1 MINKNISIWRGS
13 AIPPT
18 NYHLWEKEDGGLYV
32 YLDEKWQHLVTPAD
46 KTILDKHQQQLDKI
60 KNLALT
66 EIDPIDTNTY
76 KSYQLKSDD
85 NIFGTTI
92 NIPKDKLIK
101 QVTLG
106 YDNATIDTST
116 GEITIGT
123 GLSKEYLLF
132 SVALQSGSYE
142 LVSIN
147 LTNFL
152 TEKDYSDGLEV
163 VDNKLKVKVDPSSE
177 EYLEVSNNGI
187 KIEGI
192 NTNFNKVNERLTTIS
207 NTQIKRSEMG
217 VANGVATLD
226 TNNTIPYNQLPTIA
240 DDEDLIEVNN
250 RLKLKDRIY
259 NPDNFNGKGYKILR
273 KNIVEGKNILTQD
286 MINDSNTV
294 YEIRYDFDLD
304 GAEITIPKDCVLNFQ
319 GGSLDNGSIVGNK
332 TSILSNSVCFY
343 NIDFDGT
350 FTSEPNIDWFPI
362 VYNIESDN
370 STLINRAL
378 YLAYLS
384 DKKLVLKRKS
394 IIYVNSVMEEYSN
407 SNVAQNGTINVKSG
421 VCFDLNESTIK
432 TIPNNSKNYNI
443 IFIGDA
449 DNVTICNGIIE
460 GDVKTHKGTSGEWGY
475 GIAVQGCINFTIKDI
490 ICRNCWGDGIN
501 ITKSKNRNSKN
512 GLLERCVCDSNRRQG
527 MSVESIAGLLVKN
540 CIFKNTGVI
549 KATAPTSG
557 VDLEPG
563 WNTELVSD
571 VEFINCTFNNNKSK
585 GLFIY
590 DTGLMHDDWNN
601 LISNVRVINCDLH
614 SNGDTDLQLTANNIL
629 VEDCN
634 RHLSKGLKVYYYY
647 DVKNVSIINSLLQSI
662 LIANNTILSGTT
674 IKDSDFIFSEASWVI
689 KHTGNGTL
697 TLNNCSYI
705 GSMLY
710 TNNFL
715 EGVDYS
721 NSNATIVFDKCNFD
735 NTGSYKYIKITDKV
749 IIENS
754 NFKNLDFRFVGSSEN
769 GIINFKNNF
778 VTLNNSSYIGLL
790 HCAFDNGCNYTIDCS
805 GLNVMG
811 DFGKELVNNTNANS
825 SLVVVLKNSNVR
837 KISMSQDYNSNVII
851 RTNLNSLTIKT
862 KTKDN
867 NGICFKVPKTN
878 ALLNCKTIKSYD
890 DTPSLYN
897 TDANIVFNKSSKSF
911 FVCPYSISNGKYIS
925 SVYEELKNAFAF
937 ATNETEDS
945 YVIYLSKI
953 SRKAIIG
960 SIDLSF
966 YKIDDFET
974 EISIQDISSI
984 DFFVKPS
991 NMIGLPSVVNF
1002 PTYIEKYNS
1011 LRVYDTQKKQE
1022 YIYIDNVFKQYDT
1035 IQLGIK
1041 RKGLFSDK
1049 PTEDSNI
1056 DVGFTYFCTDRKTAE
1071 GGTNGIV
1078 IYYKGNNVW
1087 VDALGRVVDNSYP
1100 TLVQDTTT

>member
-1 MINKNISIWRGS
+1 MGKIKKILENELVGGTQSTDVYPVTSIKAIYDESNERLDNILRG
-13 AIPPT
+13 
-18 NYHLWEKEDGGLYV
+18 L
-32 YLDEKWQHLVTPAD
+32 
-46 KTILDKHQQQLDKI
+46 LDKI
-60 KNLALT
+60 GIFKNAGYLYAEVATPTTDPGTPRAKVFYIANGKGTYDNFGGIEVTEDEVVLLYWDSSWHKVSTGIASQGKLTELKKKVDALALGT
-66 EIDPIDTNTY
+66 FYGYFPDSSSLPVDVTTPGYAYVGLDNPY
-76 KSYQLKSDD
+76 K
-85 NIFGTTI
+85 IW
-92 NIPKDKLIK
+92 
-101 QVTLG
+101 
-106 YDNATIDTST
+106 
-116 GEITIGT
+116 
-123 GLSKEYLLF
+123 
-132 SVALQSGSYE
+132 
-142 LVSIN
+142 
-147 LTNFL
+147 
-152 TEKDYSDGLEV
+152 
-163 VDNKLKVKVDPSSE
+163 
-177 EYLEVSNNGI
+177 
-187 KIEGI
+187 
-192 NTNFNKVNERLTTIS
+192 
-207 NTQIKRSEMG
+207 
-217 VANGVATLD
+217 
-226 TNNTIPYNQLPTIA
+226 
-240 DDEDLIEVNN
+240 
-250 RLKLKDRIY
+250 
-259 NPDNFNGKGYKILR
+259 NFNGESWSDSGTSIDMNDADEEDITRNADGKLQFKDRTYGDGMGYVILR
-273 KNIVEGKNILTQD
+273 KDKTFAEQVTKE
-286 MINDSNTV
+286 NTI
-294 YEIRYDFDLD
+294 YEIRYDFDLKNID
-304 GAEITIPKDCVLNFQ
+304 VIIPHNCTLSFI
-319 GGSLDNGSIVGNK
+319 GGSVRNGGIIGNATTIVSRHNC
-332 TSILSNSVCFY
+332 LY
-343 NIDFDGT
+343 NIHFDGT
-350 FTSEPNIDWFPI
+350 FVSEVNIEWFPI
-362 VYNIESDN
+362 KYNIEFDN
-370 STLINRAL
+370 SAILNSAL
-378 YLAYLS
+378 HLAYLGS
-384 DKKLVLKRKS
+384 KKLVLKVNS
-394 IIYVNSVMEEYSN
+394 IIYVNSVMDEFTDSN
-407 SNVAQNGTINVKSG
+407 FAKDGTIRIESG
-421 VCFDLNESTIK
+421 VFFNLNGSTIK
-432 TIPNNSKNYNI
+432 TLPNNSKNYNI
-443 IFIGDA
+443 IFSGDTS
-449 DNVTICNGIIE
+449 DIIICNGIIE
-460 GDVKTHKGTSGEWGY
+460 GDVETHEGTSGEWGY
-475 GIAVQGCINFTIKDI
+475 GIAIQGCDNFTIRDI
-490 ICRNCWGDGIN
+490 ICRKCWGDGIN
-501 ITKSKNRNSKN
+501 VRKSMSRNSHN

-527 MSVESIAGLLVKN
+527 MSIESIEGFIVKD
-540 CIFKNTGVI
+540 CVFKNTGTI
-549 KATAPTSG
+549 KSANPNSG
-557 VDLEPG
+557 VDIEPG
-563 WNTELVSD
+563 LNNELVSD
-571 VEFINCTFNNNKSK
+571 VEFRNCTFSNNKSK

-590 DTGLMHDDWNN
+590 DLGIIREDWEGN
-601 LISNVRVINCDLH
+601 LISEVKVIDCNLYE
-614 SNGDTDLQLTANNIL
+614 NGDADLQITANNVL
-629 VEDCN
+629 VSGCN
-634 RHLSKGLKVYYYY
+634 KYHSTGLRAYYYG
-647 DVKNVSIINSLLQSI
+647 DVTNVLIQDTILSSIQ
-662 LIANNTILSGTT
+662 IAANTILSNTK
-674 IKDSDFIFSEASWVI
+674 IIDSNFMFNGASWVI

-710 TNNFL
+710 TDNFL

-778 VTLNNSSYIGLL
+778 VTLNNSFYIGLL
-790 HCAFDNGCNYTIDCS
+790 QCAFGNGCNYTIDCS

-867 NGICFKVPKTN
+867 NGICFKVPKTD
-878 ALLNCKTIKSYD
+878 ALLNCKTIKAYD

-925 SVYEELKNAFAF
+925 SVYEELKSAFAF

-945 YVIYLSKI
+945 YVIYLSKV
-953 SRKAIIG
+953 SRKAIIS

-966 YKIDDFET
+966 YKINDFET

-1041 RKGLFSDK
+1041 RKGLFSEK

-1056 DVGFTYFCTDRKTAE
+1056 NVGFTYFCTDRQTAE

-1100 TLVQDTTT
+1100 TLAQDTTT